1 MLSYR
6 HAFHAGSFAD
16 VLKHAVLVHALRH
29 AVAKPKPIYFLDTH
43 AGAGSYDL
51 TSAMAHKTGEFRTGI
66 ARVLA
71 AAGPEPELLRPY
83 LELVRT
89 ANPPGELRCYPGSPA
104 LARAIL
110 RPMDRMELVELHGT
124 DHGLLEAWAG
134 GAALVRRSDGLAALV
149 DRLPPPER
157 RGVTLIDPSYE
168 IKSDYEA
175 VVAALARAHRRFATG
190 VFLLWY
196 PVIERDRTEALMTAL
211 TATGIPRQLRL
222 ELSSRPDGPGRGMT
236 GSGLIVVNP
245 PWTLADAAGKGL
257 PWLAAALGA
266 NTPPRVDWL
275 IPPAE

>member
-1 MLSYR
+1 M
-6 HAFHAGSFAD
+6 
-16 VLKHAVLVHALRH
+16 
-29 AVAKPKPIYFLDTH
+29 
-43 AGAGSYDL
+43 
-51 TSAMAHKTGEFRTGI
+51 
-66 ARVLA
+66 
-71 AAGPEPELLRPY
+71 
-83 LELVRT
+83 
-89 ANPPGELRCYPGSPA
+89 
-104 LARAIL
+104 
-110 RPMDRMELVELHGT
+110 
-124 DHGLLEAWAG
+124 
-134 GAALVRRSDGLAALV
+134 
-149 DRLPPPER
+149 
-157 RGVTLIDPSYE
+157 TLIDPSYE

-236 GSGLIVVNP
+236 GAGLIVVNP